1 MACENQII
9 VLISSIPIF
18 KHEIREWF
26 FELGGYGVI
35 KKYLTGILI
44 NPARLNKGYT
54 KKIGGK
60 KFLGNLF
67 KPGKIG
73 CRLIT

>member
-1 MACENQII
+1 M
-9 VLISSIPIF
+9 
-18 KHEIREWF
+18 F
-26 FELGGYGVI
+26 FELGGYGII